1 MKKVLIV
8 CENLSSKGG
17 IERTSELICNNLQDR
32 FDVQIISLASGD
44 EVDTS
49 ADVVIFQGFSPKI
62 LEVVRRFK
70 SVSSAKIVVA
80 HHGAP
85 EVWHYFLDGERI
97 EKLGFSYVGA
107 KRLFKRIFWNI
118 GYRRR
123 GETKIVNLY
132 RKMYEYSDRIV
143 LLSDTFKDKY
153 CEIGKFIDFEFKLTS
168 IPNSL
173 RFKAVEIVDEYT
185 NRKNLLFVGRLVGI
199 KRVDRVLGVWRR
211 IAERFP
217 DWSLR
222 IVGDGTL
229 EADLRR
235 QASDLD
241 RVIFVNH
248 CENVS
253 SEYQKSSILLF
264 TSDLEGF
271 GMVLTEAMQ
280 FGVVPVAYNSFS
292 ALGDI
297 VNDGKNGFA
306 VTPFD
311 EDEFADKVV
320 QLIENKEI
328 LKRMGDCARVSVE
341 KFSTE
346 KIMPLWIKLIDEL
359 TD

>member
-1 MKKVLIV
+1 MKKVVIV

-17 IERTSELICNNLQDR
+17 IERTSELIYSNLQDR
-32 FDVQIISLASGD
+32 FDVQIISLATGD
-44 EVDTS
+44 VIETS
-49 ADVVIFQGFSPKI
+49 ADVVIFQGFSPRILKI
-62 LEVVRRFK
+62 VRQFK
-70 SVSSAKIVVA
+70 DVSSAKIVVA

-85 EVWHYFLDGERI
+85 EVWHYFLEGERV
-97 EKLGFSYVGA
+97 EKLEFSYVGA
-107 KRLFKRIFWNI
+107 KRLFKRIFWHL

-123 GETKIVNLY
+123 GDTKIVNLY
-132 RKMYEYSDRIV
+132 RKMYEYADRIV

-153 CEIGKFIDFEFKLTS
+153 CKIGKFVDFDFKLIS

-173 RFKAVEIVDEYT
+173 IFNEVNIVDEYS

-199 KRVDRVLGVWRR
+199 KRVDRVLSVWRR
-211 IAERFP
+211 IGERFP
-217 DWSLR
+217 DWNLR
-222 IVGDGTL
+222 IVGDGPL
-229 EADLRR
+229 ETDLRR
-235 QASDLD
+235 QAANLE
-241 RVIFVNH
+241 RVVFVNH
-248 CENVS
+248 CEDVAN
-253 SEYQKSSILLF
+253 EYQKSSILLF

-297 VNDGKNGFA
+297 INDGQNGFA
-306 VTPFD
+306 VTAFN
-311 EDEFADKVV
+311 EDEFVERVV
-320 QLIENKEI
+320 QLIENKD
-328 LKRMGDCARVSVE
+328 LLQRMRDCARVSVE